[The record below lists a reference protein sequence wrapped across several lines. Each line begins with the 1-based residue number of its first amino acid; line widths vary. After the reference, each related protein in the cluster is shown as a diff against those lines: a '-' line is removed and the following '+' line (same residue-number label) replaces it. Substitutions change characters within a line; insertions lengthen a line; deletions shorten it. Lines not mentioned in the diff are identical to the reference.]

1 MVDYV
6 IYITSHE
13 QAEALIQ
20 SAKDHNVVLIPFG
33 GGTNVT
39 QSLMLSAEEKR
50 TIVSVDV
57 TRMNRIR
64 WVDKNNMMA
73 CIEAGIIG
81 KDMEKELSKFGV
93 MCGHEP
99 DSIEFSSLGGWVS
112 TRASGMKK
120 NRYGNIDDIV
130 IGIKIATP
138 IGTFQKNQNS
148 PRTSSGPD
156 IHEFILGHEGN
167 FGIITECVL
176 KVKPL
181 PEKKIYESIL
191 FHDFDSGVKFMHEG
205 TLISYP

>member
-81 KDMEKELSKFGV
+81 KDMEK
-93 MCGHEP
+93 
-99 DSIEFSSLGGWVS
+99 
-112 TRASGMKK
+112 
-120 NRYGNIDDIV
+120 
-130 IGIKIATP
+130 
-138 IGTFQKNQNS
+138 
-148 PRTSSGPD
+148 
-156 IHEFILGHEGN
+156 
-167 FGIITECVL
+167 
-176 KVKPL
+176 
-181 PEKKIYESIL
+181 
-191 FHDFDSGVKFMHEG
+191 
-205 TLISYP
+205 